1 MTKKALREENERNWS
16 ELSGMLSEYAV
27 AFVKLQ
33 RENIQL
39 RRENKGLRRA
49 NIALGEEVNFRQDK
63 IDRAVALIEAKK
75 KAKKGPPAWLREV
88 IRDA

>member
-1 MTKKALREENERNWS
+1 MTKKALREENAWLWN
-16 ELSGMLSEYAV
+16 ELHEFED
-27 AFVKLQ
+27 AFEKLC
-33 RENIQL
+33 RENRQL

-63 IDRAVALIEAKK
+63 IDRVIRYCECKIRE
-75 KAKKGPPAWLREV
+75 KKGVPAWLKEV